1 MSEKKPSLLEFPCDF
16 PIKAFGYSQEGLE
29 TLVLSLVRNHV
40 PDIAED
46 AVSSRLSRG
55 GKYIAVTV
63 NVIAESQAQ
72 LDAIYQ
78 ELTACP
84 EIMMT
89 F

>member
-16 PIKAFGYSQEGLE
+16 PIKAFGYRQAGLE
-29 TLVLSLVRNHV
+29 ALVLSIVRSHA

-46 AVSSRLSRG
+46 ALSSRLSGG
-55 GKYIAVTV
+55 GKFTAVTV
-63 NVIAESQAQ
+63 NVNAQSQAQ

-78 ELTACP
+78 GLTACP
-84 EIMMT
+84 EIIMT